1 MKYQKGLAA
10 PVAIALVLIL
20 IGAIFYF
27 YNRSADNSVNQDG
40 TPQSGIN
47 SSNNNSAPDGTATA
61 IIDDKGNWTEF
72 TNTEYG
78 YVISYPPEWARA
90 GSGAT
95 VSIST
100 GIPRIDITSKTF
112 ATTTS
117 ATNFARSSGATGGL
131 VQTSINGFP
140 AIQTTEGDSTVFYIV
155 NGRIGNRVAMKNPG
169 GSSDTLNAIL
179 QTFTVVPR

>member
-1 MKYQKGLAA
+1 MKYQKGVAA

-27 YNRSADNSVNQDG
+27 YNRSAGDSANKDG
-40 TPQSGIN
+40 TPNSAIN
-47 SSNNNSAPDGTATA
+47 GSNNNAVPDGTATA
-61 IIDDKGNWTEF
+61 SVDDQGNWTQF
-72 TNTEYG
+72 NNTEYG
-78 YVISYPPEWARA
+78 YAISYPPEWARA

-95 VSIST
+95 VSISI
-100 GIPRIDITSKTF
+100 GIPRLDITSKTF
-112 ATTTS
+112 ATTTT
-117 ATNFARSSGATGGL
+117 ATDFARSSGSTGGL

-140 AIQTTEGDSTVFYIV
+140 AVQTTEGDVSVFYIV

-179 QTFTVVPR
+179 QTFTVIPR